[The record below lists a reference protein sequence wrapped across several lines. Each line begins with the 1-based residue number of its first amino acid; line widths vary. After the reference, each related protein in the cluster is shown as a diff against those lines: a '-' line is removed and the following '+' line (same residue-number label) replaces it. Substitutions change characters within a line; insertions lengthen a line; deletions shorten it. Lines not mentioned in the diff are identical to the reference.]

1 MAITER
7 LVFHHNI
14 LFIMLC
20 LPWTIRIRSGQHCSA
35 EYE

>member
-14 LFIMLC
+14 LFIMLR
-20 LPWTIRIRSGQHCSA
+20 LPLSIRIRSGQHCLA